1 VGRGG
6 PCPRARRVTVIAS
19 VDEDDMASGD
29 VFAEMRRLAL
39 IRPGEASRTA
49 DASGWRRICWP
60 RHLAAA
66 VVRLAG

>member
-1 VGRGG
+1 
-6 PCPRARRVTVIAS
+6 VTVIAS

-49 DASGWRRICWP
+49 
-60 RHLAAA
+60 
-66 VVRLAG
+66 